1 MFKKI
6 IIVILLLTVFGAAGA
21 ALAYNTAN
29 PPEQEADALPILAS
43 DQEASTGSQVSQDVQ
58 DTQDAQD
65 LKGSQAQGDQAANAA
80 AESMGE
86 PWQASGTITALD
98 DYGFDLTVADAEPVY
113 IELGPPDYWQSQG
126 ITLEVGQDVM
136 VTGSINADMIHA
148 SQVLLDD
155 GQVLEIRTES
165 GQPLWSGGVGNGQ
178 AGEQGSGAQ
187 VPVDEWIT
195 IEGTLLSFQGGNM
208 TMGTVDGDLIAFQT
222 GQPRFFASQG
232 VTFQVGDEIE
242 VLGYY
247 EGDQF
252 MAGDITQLATGLRVM
267 LRDPNG
273 RPLWSGPGNS
283 NGNEGGQGNGGQ
295 GGQGNGSQGNGNGH
309 QYGRSGE

>member
-6 IIVILLLTVFGAAGA
+6 IIGILLLTVFGAAGA
-21 ALAYNTAN
+21 ALAYNAAN
-29 PPEQEADALPILAS
+29 PTEQTEADTLPVLAS
-43 DQEASTGSQVSQDVQ
+43 DRNAATDDQVSQDVQ
-58 DTQDAQD
+58 DAQNPQDARD
-65 LKGSQAQGDQAANAA
+65 SQAQSDEAANAA

-86 PWQASGTITALD
+86 PWHASGTISALD

-126 ITLEVGQDVM
+126 IPLEVGQEVM

-148 SQVLLDD
+148 SQVLTED

-178 AGEQGSGAQ
+178 SGEQGNGSQ
-187 VPVDEWIT
+187 IPMDEWIT

-208 TMGTVDGDLIAFQT
+208 TMGAVDGALITFQT

-252 MAGDITQLATGLRVM
+252 MAGDIIQVATGLRVM

-283 NGNEGGQGNGGQ
+283 NGNEGGQG
-295 GGQGNGSQGNGNGH
+295 GQGNGNQGNGNGH
-309 QYGRSGE
+309 QYGRGGE

>member
-6 IIVILLLTVFGAAGA
+6 MIGILLLTVFGAAGA
-21 ALAYNTAN
+21 ALAYNAAN
-29 PPEQEADALPILAS
+29 PTTQAEGVTTTDLNS
-43 DQEASTGSQVSQDVQ
+43 DQSAPAGLQGSQGSQGLQNSHD
-58 DTQDAQD
+58 
-65 LKGSQAQGDQAANAA
+65 SQAQGAGSNAA
-80 AESMGE
+80 ADSMGE
-86 PWQASGTITALD
+86 PWQAAGTITALD
-98 DYGFDLTVADAEPVY
+98 EYGFDFAVAGAEPVY

-126 ITLEVGQDVM
+126 ITLEVGQEVM

-148 SQVLLDD
+148 SQVLLED
-155 GQVLEIRTES
+155 GQLLEIRTAS
-165 GQPLWSGGVGNGQ
+165 GQPLWRGGAGNGQ
-178 AGEQGSGAQ
+178 AGEHTTGEGTGSQ

-208 TMGTVDGDLIAFQT
+208 TMGTVDGDLVTFQT

-247 EGDQF
+247 QGDQF
-252 MAGDITQLATGLRVM
+252 MAGDITQVATGLRVM

-273 RPLWSGPGNS
+273 RALWSGPGNS
-283 NGNEGGQGNGGQ
+283 NGQ
-295 GGQGNGSQGNGNGH
+295 GGQGNGNSNQGNGNGNGNR
-309 QYGRSGE
+309 YGRGGE